1 MPWKSEIY
9 PQPPKRKPPTCII
22 SFLIKI
28 WISMLFMA
36 DPLFKLP
43 KSARIRRSK
52 KKIDIPGEIA
62 LGTAARSA
70 SGVLCLWALPE
81 FWTLLFLRGCSDILP
96 PLLLSVFCR
105 TDRLSSSASAIS
117 GLRIFFNLGFV
128 KSSKIR
134 ANCSGSMSSSD
145 LSAVF
150 FFWLLLEFGFP
161 LRKEDEDWLGRLL
174 L

>member
-1 MPWKSEIY
+1 MDLPCIY
-9 PQPPKRKPPTCII
+9 KFVKLEAILNNHTAIRQN
-22 SFLIKI
+22 L
-28 WISMLFMA
+28 W
-36 DPLFKLP
+36 FKTHLC
-43 KSARIRRSK
+43 ASK
-52 KKIDIPGEIA
+52 
-62 LGTAARSA
+62 
-70 SGVLCLWALPE
+70 
-81 FWTLLFLRGCSDILP
+81 
-96 PLLLSVFCR
+96 LSVFCR

-161 LRKEDEDWLGRLL
+161 LRKEDEDWLPRLL
-174 L
+174 LWKNINIKVNKQDDYVKHNNNRVLTRLHTLLTIRWNPNEVAVKSVFLLTAARVRTASGFAP